1 MKLTLG
7 QVRGTLELS
16 PDTYRHWKTVLL
28 PLATRQGR
36 GASFSHSDL
45 LALAI
50 IKSLTDKIGVPVGGL
65 DQIARSL
72 FEECSQ
78 RSWAQLERLTAV
90 VHPESGNLSFVSE
103 IRIQQMRQAAI
114 IIPCEPIIASLRQR
128 LMIEQPDETQGSLR
142 FPLTAVTNDRGGVNS

>member
-16 PDTYRHWKTVLL
+16 QDTYRHWKTVLL
-28 PLATRQGR
+28 PLSARQGR
-36 GASFSHSDL
+36 GASFSHGDL

-72 FEECSQ
+72 FEQCGQ

-90 VHPESGNLSFVSE
+90 VYPESGNLLFVSE
-103 IRIQQMRQAAI
+103 VRIQQMKQTAI
-114 IIPCEPIIASLRQR
+114 LVPCEPIIASLRAR
-128 LMIEQPDETQGSLR
+128 LMIEQPEETQPSLR